1 MPTKTKHYTM
11 KAAFYKSF
19 GAAAEVLEFGDI
31 KLGKPHADE
40 VQLQLYSSGIN
51 PSDVKKRMG
60 QRGEFTDEFVVPHS
74 DGAGIITAVGSNVDP
89 DRIGER
95 VWVHSAQHERHWGTA
110 ATAANLPAQLA
121 SRLPDACS
129 FAEGACIGIPM
140 MTAHRCLTI
149 GNDIAGK
156 NVLVTGAQGRV
167 GYYAIQIAKHYGA
180 HVIATVGA
188 KSGQEAARAIGA
200 DYVVSH
206 RDDAF
211 PEQIMEHLGGAHL
224 HHVVDV
230 EFGINLT
237 KYLPA
242 LSDHAIVSSYA
253 SGVSPTPE
261 LPFYPLMFKNVSIHP
276 VLVYSMPEQ
285 AIARAIEDINQMLEQ
300 KVIRFQQ
307 ITEFT
312 LEDIVKAHE
321 SIERGGRGHT
331 VLNIV

>member
-1 MPTKTKHYTM
+1 M
-11 KAAFYKSF
+11 KAALYKSF
-19 GAAAEVLEFGDI
+19 GTAAEVLEFGY
-31 KLGKPHADE
+31 LESGKPQADE
-40 VQLQLYSSGIN
+40 LQLQLHSSGIN

-74 DGAGIITAVGSNVDP
+74 DGAGIITAVGTYVDP

-110 ATAANLPAQLA
+110 ASVANLPAQLA

-129 FAEGACIGIPM
+129 FTEGACIGIPM
-140 MTAHRCLTI
+140 MTAHRCLTV

-167 GYYAIQIAKHYGA
+167 GYYAVQIAKHFGA

-188 KSGQEAARAIGA
+188 KSGQEAVQAIGA

-230 EFGINLT
+230 EFGINLA

-242 LSDHAIVSSYA
+242 LSDHAVISSYA
-253 SGVSPTPE
+253 SGVNPNPE

-285 AIARAIEDINQMLEQ
+285 AIARAIRDINQMLEQ
-300 KVIRFQQ
+300 NAIAYLQ
-307 ITEFT
+307 ITEFAFV
-312 LEDIVKAHE
+312 DIIKAHE
-321 SIERGGRGHT
+321 FIEQGGRGHT